1 MQGRILVVDH
11 AFDTFPEVGHAMQF
25 SVQEITPYTSLIG
38 FMIGLP
44 TALATYYQIFKTRQE
59 AKAAREGE
67 LHSMNCLEF
76 VDHNGDCIN
85 LIPLETLHSIPKP
98 GDVVLLPG
106 DGSDATG
113 GDLQTVPEYGTDAE
127 TAHLPGAYRVE
138 RVEHIFTPPEKRGR
152 RPREARLTKTVMTVQ
167 SLHTE

>member
-1 MQGRILVVDH
+1 ML
-11 AFDTFPEVGHAMQF
+11 F
-25 SVQEITPYTSLIG
+25 SVQEISPYTSLIG

-76 VDHNGDCIN
+76 VDRGGSCIN

-106 DGSDATG
+106 DGSGATSRNRQAG
-113 GDLQTVPEYGTDAE
+113 LKYGADQEPE
-127 TAHLPGAYRVE
+127 HVPGAYRVE
-138 RVEHIFTPPEKRGR
+138 RIEHIFTPPDKLTR
-152 RPREARLTKTVMTVQ
+152 RLREARLTKTVMTVR
-167 SLHTE
+167 SLQEE

>member
-1 MQGRILVVDH
+1 
-11 AFDTFPEVGHAMQF
+11 MQF
-25 SVQEITPYTSLIG
+25 SVQQITPYTSLIG

-85 LIPLETLHSIPKP
+85 LIPLETLHNIPKP

-106 DGSDATG
+106 DGGSSTIG
-113 GDLQTVPEYGTDAE
+113 SEQTSTEYGTNE
-127 TAHLPGAYRVE
+127 EPAHLPGAYRVE
-138 RVEHIFTPPEKRGR
+138 RVEHIFTPPDKRTR

-167 SLHTE
+167 SLHAE